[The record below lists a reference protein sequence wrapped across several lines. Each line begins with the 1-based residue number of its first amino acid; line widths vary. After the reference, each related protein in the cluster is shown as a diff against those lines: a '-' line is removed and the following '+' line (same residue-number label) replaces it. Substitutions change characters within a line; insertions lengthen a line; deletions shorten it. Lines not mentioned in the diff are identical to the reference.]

1 VSDIMV
7 CEFRKMQKLDFFD
20 SLNSYRRVVAESLN
34 PICSGVL
41 KNESV
46 GLNRL
51 SILFYAL
58 T

>member
-1 VSDIMV
+1 MV